1 MVALVVAFML
11 AYQDYIS
18 LEWFKLVLIQQHGGA
33 CHGVYVS
40 LSKLYLA
47 RAV

>member
-18 LEWFKLVLIQQHGGA
+18 LAWFKLVLIQHGGA

-47 RAV
+47 RVV